1 LRKAR
6 PAFGLVAAAML
17 LASALA
23 FAQQQPAE
31 LKIIDGP
38 NIESLTDTKAQIAW
52 STDVE
57 ASALVR
63 YGTNSNKLAQT
74 VREKWGGYKT
84 QRSAVHRVSLQHL
97 KPGTTYYY
105 QVESREG
112 WHKAKN
118 IAKSD
123 VRSFTTK
130 EKGGAAAV
138 AANVPAAKSQF
149 VDPGANI
156 IQPGNILAGP
166 IAIDLRP
173 NSATIWWMSRDASGG
188 QLRFGAEPNKLNEG
202 RAVPPGEV
210 KKVVLDP
217 LKPDTLYQFQIL
229 DPTDKPV
236 AGGTFKTELKPEAQ
250 AAFRITSGP
259 IFESVGKDTVVI
271 SWSTTARSSSIV
283 RYGANPEQLDQ
294 TAQAPWGQ
302 ERHRVTVRGLK
313 PDTRYYFQ
321 VESAQAEGSG
331 LSAKSSVAP
340 FRTVAEGQTA
350 MRNPDW
356 Q

>member
-1 LRKAR
+1 MRTAR
-6 PAFGLVAAAML
+6 EGLVFVALATLLATSLAFG
-17 LASALA
+17 
-23 FAQQQPAE
+23 QQSQAD

-38 NIESLTDTKAQIAW
+38 NLESVTDTKAQIAW

-63 YGTNSNKLAQT
+63 YGADPNKLDQT

-84 QRSAVHRVSLQHL
+84 QRSAVHRITLQNL
-97 KPGTTYYY
+97 KPKTTYYY
-105 QVESREG
+105 QVESGEG
-112 WHKAKN
+112 WHKAN
-118 IAKSD
+118 NVAKSD
-123 VRSFTTK
+123 VHSFTTK
-130 EKGGAAAV
+130 EKGGAV
-138 AANVPAAKSQF
+138 SPPAPKSQF
-149 VDPGANI
+149 ADPGANI

-166 IAIDLRP
+166 IAIDLQH
-173 NSATIWWMSRDASGG
+173 NSAMIWWMSRDASGG
-188 QLRFGAEPNKLNEG
+188 QLRFGTEPNQLNEG

-210 KKVVLDP
+210 KKVVLDSLTP
-217 LKPDTLYQFQIL
+217 GATYQFQIL
-229 DPTDKPV
+229 DPTDKPI
-236 AGGTFKTELKPEAQ
+236 AGGSFKTERKTDA
-250 AAFRITSGP
+250 ASAFRITSGP

-271 SWSTTARSSSIV
+271 SWSTTARSSSLV
-283 RYGANPEQLDQ
+283 RYGANPAQLDQ

-331 LSAKSSVAP
+331 LSSKSNVAP

-356 Q
+356 R

>member
-1 LRKAR
+1 
-6 PAFGLVAAAML
+6 ML
-17 LASALA
+17 LAASLA
-23 FAQQQPAE
+23 FAQQQPTE

-63 YGTNSNKLAQT
+63 YGNDQNKLDQT
-74 VREKWGGYKT
+74 ASEKWGGYKT
-84 QRSAVHRVSLQHL
+84 QRSAVHRVSLEHL
-97 KPGTTYYY
+97 KPATTYYY
-105 QVESREG
+105 QVESGEG

-118 IAKSD
+118 VAKSD

-130 EKGGAAAV
+130 EKGATTNGGSVAV
-138 AANVPAAKSQF
+138 AKSQF
-149 VDPGANI
+149 ANPGANI

-166 IAIDLRP
+166 IAINLQP

-188 QLRFGAEPNKLNEG
+188 QLRFGTESNKLNEG
-202 RAVPPGEV
+202 RAVPQGEV
-210 KKVVLDP
+210 KKVVLDSLTP
-217 LKPDTLYQFQIL
+217 GATYQFQIL
-229 DPTDKPV
+229 DPTDKPI
-236 AGGTFKTELKPEAQ
+236 AGGSFKTEGKSGAQ
-250 AAFRITSGP
+250 SPFKITSGP

-283 RYGANPEQLDQ
+283 RYGANPDQLDQ